1 MTTNTTTFAALE
13 KSTDVA
19 ELQATV
25 SLLDCFAQ
33 EGTDKIMSLAKIAKQ
48 ALEADNVQAVRT
60 HLAGT
65 LGTIFD
71 LARDTQDRINDAAE
85 HTGCNHVATVQP
97 IATGADDPASTPLIV
112 GDPVS
117 DLDRLESG
125 IVTAVQPDGNI
136 TVQWDSGRSCDM
148 VRGALLLECWARMPA
163 AEAAKVKGA
172 VLTMRARLEAVAA

>member
-13 KSTDVA
+13 KSTDV
-19 ELQATV
+19 
-25 SLLDCFAQ
+25 
-33 EGTDKIMSLAKIAKQ
+33 
-48 ALEADNVQAVRT
+48 
-60 HLAGT
+60 
-65 LGTIFD
+65 
-71 LARDTQDRINDAAE
+71 AE

-97 IATGADDPASTPLIV
+97 IATGADDPATTPLIV

>member
-1 MTTNTTTFAALE
+1 MTINTTTFAALE

-71 LARDTQDRINDAAE
+71 LARDTQDRINSAAE
-85 HTGCNHVATVQP
+85 DTGCNHVAAVLP
-97 IATGADDPASTPLIV
+97 IATGADDPATTPLIV
-112 GDPVS
+112 GDAVC
-117 DLDRLESG
+117 DLDELETG
-125 IVTAVQPDGNI
+125 IVTAVHADGNV
-136 TVQWDSGRSCDM
+136 TVEWAAGRSCDM
-148 VRGALLLECWARMPA
+148 VRGALLLECWARLPA
-163 AEAAKVKGA
+163 ADAAKVKGA
-172 VLTMRARLEAVAA
+172 VLAMRARLEAIAA